1 MNRTA
6 LVTALLLA
14 TTSAYA
20 LDARINTGL
29 QIAGMTAEGDANAS
43 VDLKAQKEAAA
54 KAAAAAKASGNAA
67 ISDAKAQAEAKMGA
81 AQASVAGFKQ
91 SAEMKIGAKDRIAL
105 AKHYASGKAANKL
118 MGKMFGSTD
127 ASAPEAGYESK
138 LVIGAKLDAGLAK
151 SAVNVDASSVAKL
164 GKQPKGTELKKIG
177 DHVVRVDAKTQVVL
191 DVAAISPK

>member
-29 QIAGMTAEGDANAS
+29 QIAGMTAEGDAN
-43 VDLKAQKEAAA
+43 
-54 KAAAAAKASGNAA
+54 
-67 ISDAKAQAEAKMGA
+67 
-81 AQASVAGFKQ
+81 ASVAGFKQ

-138 LVIGAKLDAGLAK
+138 LVLGAKLDAGLAK

>member
-43 VDLKAQKEAAA
+43 VDLKAQKE
-54 KAAAAAKASGNAA
+54 AAAAAKASGNAA

-138 LVIGAKLDAGLAK
+138 LVLGAKLDAGLAK
-151 SAVNVDASSVAKL
+151 SAVNVDASSVAKPRAL
-164 GKQPKGTELKKIG
+164 
-177 DHVVRVDAKTQVVL
+177 
-191 DVAAISPK
+191 S